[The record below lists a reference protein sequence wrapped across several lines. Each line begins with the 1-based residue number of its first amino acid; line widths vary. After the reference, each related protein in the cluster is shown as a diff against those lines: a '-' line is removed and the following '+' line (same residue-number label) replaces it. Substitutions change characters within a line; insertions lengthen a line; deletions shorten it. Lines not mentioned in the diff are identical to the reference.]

1 MKAPSVD
8 RRVLVL
14 TAGLLWSAVGLILM
28 LAAALWLI
36 SSHRSMII
44 PVTIGVVAGLIVY
57 RCQFVKLARKNL
69 IRIYSQAP
77 GKNRVC
83 IFAFQNARSYVI
95 AAFMM
100 FMGYGLRHLPV
111 SRIYLVPVYSAIGIG
126 LLLSSFEYYH
136 HLSR

>member
-14 TAGLLWSAVGLILM
+14 TAGIVWSAVGLVLM
-28 LAAALWLI
+28 LAAVLWLI
-36 SSHRSMII
+36 SSHRNVAI
-44 PVTIGVVAGLIVY
+44 PVGLGLVAGLIVY
-57 RCQFVKLARKNL
+57 RYGFVKLARRNYL
-69 IRIYSQAP
+69 RIYSQAP
-77 GKNRVC
+77 EKNKVC
-83 IFAFQNARSYVI
+83 MFAFQNARSYVI

-100 FMGYGLRHLPV
+100 LMGYGLRHLPV
-111 SRIYLVPVYSAIGIG
+111 SRIYLVPIYSAIGIG